1 MSVLSNVFLY
11 IWTFYTAFTFLHLVL
26 RFCLWFGLKVLGLD
40 GSYRMSCIKRPGG
53 ARYEYRTLIGVYT
66 VYMNMVLWLAPCSYI
81 IIQRNFHDSARG
93 EQRFRGVW
101 TYSRDVDSFSLSAI
115 SFSHPYFLF
124 SFAYLSQ
131 TELAMSS
138 HWTNLALTELIELS
152 LS

>member
-26 RFCLWFGLKVLGLD
+26 RFCLWFGLKGLGLD

-101 TYSRDVDSFSLSAI
+101 TYSRDVDSFSLSP
-115 SFSHPYFLF
+115 SLSTPHPFRYLFLPSLF
-124 SFAYLSQ
+124 SFLFCLPEPNWACN
-131 TELAMSS
+131 EL
-138 HWTNLALTELIELS
+138 TLD
-152 LS
+152 